1 MNLPLPKGALLPDS
15 EQPVESWEECGEF
28 GFRTIVLA
36 RAGIAIE
43 QHVHDDTHAT
53 LVCSGR
59 ARGWKDGEYMG
70 EKGPGEAFLVEGGM
84 KHWFEAAE
92 PMTRLSCVTH
102 LPSMK
107 KGG

>member
-1 MNLPLPKGALLPDS
+1 MHSLPENLEHLP
-15 EQPVESWEECGEF
+15 EQPVESWEECGDF
-28 GFRTIVLA
+28 GFRTIFLKDS
-36 RAGIAIE
+36 GTLIE

-59 ARGWKDGEYMG
+59 ARCWIERQYAG
-70 EKGPGEAFLVEGGM
+70 EKGPGEAFLVQGGM
-84 KHWFEAAE
+84 KHFFQSVE

-107 KGG
+107 KGA